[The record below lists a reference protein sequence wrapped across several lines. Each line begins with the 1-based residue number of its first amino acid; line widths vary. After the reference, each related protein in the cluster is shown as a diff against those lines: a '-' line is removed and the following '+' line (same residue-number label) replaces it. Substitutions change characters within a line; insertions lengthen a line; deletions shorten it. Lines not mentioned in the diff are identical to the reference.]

1 MTCQTRTR
9 IALVTIV
16 FSLLLSPI
24 LNVAS
29 ASPGAHGPDGE
40 HLDAKTGSVAGDTRN
55 RMEAY
60 SEMFELVATLY
71 KEELSILIDRYESNE
86 PVLNAMLEV
95 ESGNIK
101 VKAKFHP
108 DQGDYAI
115 DDPAFLKLLRTPGEH
130 ALVFTLIAG
139 QDSDLLDGK
148 LVTAAVMTN
157 SQGHT
162 QDDHGHILEI
172 AAWTGLATLGLGIG
186 ILIWRRRNA
195 GLKLRQGA

>member
-24 LNVAS
+24 LHVAS

-40 HLDAKTGSVAGDTRN
+40 HLDAKTGSVAGSTRN

-148 LVTAAVMTN
+148 LVTVAVMTN

-162 QDDHGHILEI
+162 HNDHGHVLEI
-172 AAWTGLATLGLGIG
+172 AAWTGLAILGLGIV
-186 ILIWRRRNA
+186 ILIWRRRNT